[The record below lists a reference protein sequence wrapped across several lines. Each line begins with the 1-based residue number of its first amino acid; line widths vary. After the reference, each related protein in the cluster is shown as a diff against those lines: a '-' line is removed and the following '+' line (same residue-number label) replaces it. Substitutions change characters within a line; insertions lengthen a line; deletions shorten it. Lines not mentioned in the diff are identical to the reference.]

1 MQDIRLGIGESVVLL
16 VQFDPAYRDDHH
28 IRVVDEALRISYR
41 EHPHVDEVNLRGE
54 VYFPNLQFEKSEV
67 MPPKVSSTEVMLL
80 SLKVYSHFHRT
91 L

>member
-1 MQDIRLGIGESVVLL
+1 MGIGESVVLL

-28 IRVVDEALRISYR
+28 IRVVDEALRVSYR

-67 MPPKVSSTEVMLL
+67 MIRDSTASSTEVMLL
-80 SLKVYSHFHRT
+80 SLKV
-91 L
+91 

>member
-28 IRVVDEALRISYR
+28 IRVVDEALRVSYR

-54 VYFPNLQFEKSEV
+54 VYFPNLHFEKSEV
-67 MPPKVSSTEVMLL
+67 MSLDPTASSIEVMLFG
-80 SLKVYSHFHRT
+80 LKLTV
-91 L
+91 